1 MDNYFDERNKKNIN
15 QIRKI
20 CDGLPT
26 IVREFDMGIQQR
38 TSTLTRLGYVR
49 DLKIFFEYLTKDSDK
64 NIKDITIEDIK
75 KITSFDIE
83 QFLDYLSGYKTNGKN
98 NSCGERA
105 KERKLCTLRSFF
117 KYFYKKNM
125 LPENVTAKVDLP
137 KIHDKGIIRLE
148 PDEIVN
154 LLNLVESDNIPGM
167 TPQQKAYHNKTK
179 VRDFAILS
187 LFLGT
192 GIRISELVGINEKDI
207 DFKNNAFTVTRKGG
221 NKSILYFSEEVKD
234 ALLKYSK
241 WCQEQIDNKTKFGVK
256 IDGNPAMFYSSE
268 GKRITVRAVENM
280 VVKYAKIVCPL
291 KKITPHK
298 LRSTYGTELY
308 RQTKDIYIVADVLG
322 HKDINTTRKHYAAIS
337 DDIRRDAATKVKLR
351 DFDDQN

>member
-1 MDNYFDERNKKNIN
+1 MENYFDERNRKNII

-20 CDGLPT
+20 CDGLPVM
-26 IVREFDMGIQQR
+26 VREFDMGIQQR

-49 DLKIFFEYLTKDSDK
+49 DLKIFFQYLAEDSSKD
-64 NIKDITIEDIK
+64 IKDFTIDDIK
-75 KITSFDIE
+75 NITSFDIE
-83 QFLDYLSGYKTNGKN
+83 LFLDYLSNYKIDGKN
-98 NSCGERA
+98 HSCGERA

-148 PDEIVN
+148 PDEIVK
-154 LLNLVESDNIPGM
+154 LLNLVESEDVPGM
-167 TPQQKAYHNKTK
+167 TPQQKAYHAKTR

-192 GIRISELVGINEKDI
+192 GIRISELVGINKKDV

-221 NKSILYFSEEVKD
+221 NKSILYFSEEVRN
-234 ALLKYSK
+234 ALLQYGQ
-241 WCQEQIDNKTKFGVK
+241 WCQEQINANTEFGNKIV
-256 IDGNPAMFYSSE
+256 GNPALFFSSE

-280 VVKYAKIVCPL
+280 VVKYTKIVCPL

-337 DDIRRDAATKVKLR
+337 DDIRREAATKVKLR
-351 DFDDQN
+351 DVDDD